1 MNIAISAPLSKEY
14 LKELKDRFSEVTFH
28 TFRAKNVKREPGL
41 LENSEV
47 YVTYGFELNSAV
59 LAGAKNLKWVQIFR
73 AGFDDLPLDEIRK
86 RGIILTNVRGIHKIP
101 MSEYTMGMI
110 LMLAHRFLEYRQN
123 QLNNNWDRSIQ
134 AEELFEKTL
143 GVVGTGSIGAEICRR
158 AKAFGMHTIGIN
170 TRGTLVD
177 GVDEVLPPQS
187 LHELLSASDYVV
199 VTVPLNDGTRGMI
212 GRAEF
217 EAMKPTACF
226 VNISRGEVVDEEA
239 LIEALRGR
247 RIKAA
252 VLDVFQ
258 KEPLPPESELWK
270 LDNVII
276 TPHIS
281 ALSPRYT
288 ERAFEVFTRNLD
300 AYINGRELFNKV
312 E

>member
-1 MNIAISAPLSKEY
+1 MEITISAPLDEEQM
-14 LKELKDRFSEVTFH
+14 KELKGRFPGVNFH
-28 TFRAKNVKREPGL
+28 TFRAKNIKRDPSL
-41 LENSEV
+41 LATSEV
-47 YVTYGFELNSAV
+47 YVTYGFEFNSAV
-59 LAGAKNLKWVQIFR
+59 LAGAKRLKWMQIFK

-101 MSEYTMGMI
+101 MSEYTMGVI
-110 LMLAHRFLEYRQN
+110 LMMAHRFLDYRRN
-123 QLNNNWDRSIQ
+123 QYNKVWDRGIQ

-158 AKAFGMHTIGIN
+158 AKAFGMRTIGIN
-170 TRGTLVD
+170 TRGTPVD
-177 GVDEVLPPQS
+177 GVDKVLLPQG
-187 LHELLSASDYVV
+187 LYELLSASDYVV
-199 VTVPLNDGTRGMI
+199 VTVPLADSTRRMI
-212 GRAEF
+212 GKSEF

-226 VNISRGEVVDEEA
+226 INISRGEVVDEKA
-239 LIEALRGR
+239 LVEALRGR

-258 KEPLPPESELWK
+258 KEPLPPESELWE
-270 LDNVII
+270 LDNVVI

-300 AYINGRELFNKV
+300 AYINGRELFNRV
-312 E
+312 